1 MEPLEIVSHTDQV
14 PLQGNLLQS
23 TQRELLKTQNPLN
36 NPNDRFD
43 ACLAGLSS
51 LTPSAFSIFLHS
63 CLFQHARLFDV
74 LNSGYTDARCF
85 ENLVILVMPSPSSN
99 ASSRSYPS
107 ATCAYE

>member
-51 LTPSAFSIFLHS
+51 LTPSAFILAALPITALFL
-63 CLFQHARLFDV
+63 
-74 LNSGYTDARCF
+74 
-85 ENLVILVMPSPSSN
+85 ESN
-99 ASSRSYPS
+99 QITEY
-107 ATCAYE
+107 